1 MKKINIFIDM
11 DGVLAEFKNSQPY
24 EYYEKGYFLNLKP
37 FQDNIDFVN
46 ELINHYFNYN
56 IHILTHLAWYHK
68 TFSYSEDITSLY
80 CEKEKLEWL
89 QKYLPNLK
97 VGNIHFVPS
106 HISKIDYVKKNK
118 IVNYED
124 INILIDDYSKNI
136 LEWGES
142 KNFIGI
148 KMINNINDINKEWSN
163 QNKPFMF
170 YNSDIK
176 IKIGLLNNIVS
187 SIRLF

>member
-1 MKKINIFIDM
+1 MLQLIKSIDKSNIIKPLQYKKD
-11 DGVLAEFKNSQPY
+11 
-24 EYYEKGYFLNLKP
+24 
-37 FQDNIDFVN
+37 
-46 ELINHYFNYN
+46 LIK
-56 IHILTHLAWYHK
+56 K
-68 TFSYSEDITSLY
+68 T
-80 CEKEKLEWL
+80 
-89 QKYLPNLK
+89 PN
-97 VGNIHFVPS
+97 
-106 HISKIDYVKKNK
+106 YVKKNK

-148 KMINNINDINKEWSN
+148 KMINNINDTNKEWSN

>member
-1 MKKINIFIDM
+1 M
-11 DGVLAEFKNSQPY
+11 
-24 EYYEKGYFLNLKP
+24 
-37 FQDNIDFVN
+37 
-46 ELINHYFNYN
+46 
-56 IHILTHLAWYHK
+56 
-68 TFSYSEDITSLY
+68 
-80 CEKEKLEWL
+80 

-148 KMINNINDINKEWSN
+148 KMINNINDTNKEWSN